1 MGYIDRDGFKDW
13 LRENYSTNDRVVRD
27 TVSRADRVLRAF
39 EEMNSE
45 FSYEKEIKRDNGQSL
60 WNLISRR
67 GVIIKE
73 RINLPVGS
81 NQMDSI
87 SSSAKKYITYLRE
100 KKQQ

>member
-27 TVSRADRVLRAF
+27 TVSRADRVRRAF

-73 RINLPVGS
+73 RIICPWVPTRWILFHHPQKN
-81 NQMDSI
+81 I
-87 SSSAKKYITYLRE
+87 
-100 KKQQ
+100 

>member
-13 LRENYSTNDRVVRD
+13 LRENYSTNDRVVR
-27 TVSRADRVLRAF
+27 VRRAF

-67 GVIIKE
+67 RVTIKE